1 MLMLTIRGDS
11 AGYRTMLIAVTR
23 PVSAS
28 LAQCELTHQARLPID
43 VGRARRQHAAYEETL
58 RSLGATVIQVPEAP
72 ELPDAVFIEDTAL
85 VLDEIAVIARP
96 GAASRRAETGPVATL
111 LSTYRPLR
119 QLESPATLDGG
130 DVLRVGRTL
139 YLGLSSRT
147 NRLGAAQ
154 LGEMLEPMGY
164 AVVTVAVTGCLHLK
178 SAVTQVADGL
188 LLLNPRWVAPAVFT
202 DCELMSV
209 ADQESGA
216 ANALYFAG
224 AVIYP
229 AHFPVT
235 AERLVR
241 HGLNVVPVE
250 CGELAKAEGGVTCC
264 SLLLEAPAP
273 AT

>member
-1 MLMLTIRGDS
+1 V
-11 AGYRTMLIAVTR
+11 LIAITR

-43 VGRARRQHAAYEETL
+43 VGRARRQHAAYEQTL
-58 RSLGATVIQVPEAP
+58 RSLGATLIQAPEAP
-72 ELPDAVFIEDTAL
+72 ELPDAVFIEDTAI
-85 VLDEIAVIARP
+85 VLDEVAVMARP
-96 GAASRRAETGPVATL
+96 GAASRRKETGPVASL
-111 LSTYRPLR
+111 LSAYRPLH
-119 QLESPATLDGG
+119 QLEPPATLDGG
-130 DVLRVGRTL
+130 DVLRMGRTL
-139 YLGLSSRT
+139 YVGLSSRT

-164 AVVTVAVTGCLHLK
+164 AVVGVPVTGCLHLK

-188 LLLNPRWVAPAVFT
+188 LLLNPGWVAPATFS
-202 DCELMSV
+202 DCEFLPV
-209 ADQESGA
+209 ADQEPGA
-216 ANALYFAG
+216 ANALYFSG

-229 AHFPVT
+229 AHFPDT

-241 HGLNVVPVE
+241 HGLKVVPVE

-264 SLLLEAPAP
+264 SLLFEASTL